1 LEVKAVKI
9 TKNRKHVEIY
19 TDGAGADPHGKGS
32 GFAWLNTTTREKKVE
47 SVPGLTNNVAEY
59 RGVIA
64 ALKSLHKGA
73 VVNIFT
79 DSTLIVGQLRGEYRI
94 RDSKLEKLATE
105 VKTIVDQQKLTATF
119 TWVRRQD
126 NLAGKLL

>member
-1 LEVKAVKI
+1 MKAA
-9 TKNRKHVEIY
+9 KNGKQVEIY
-19 TDGAGADPHGKGS
+19 TDGAGASPDGKGS
-32 GFAWLNTTTREKKVE
+32 GFAWVNTTTHDRKIE

-59 RGVIA
+59 RAVIS
-64 ALKSLHKGA
+64 ALKSLRKGSVA
-73 VVNIFT
+73 NILT

-94 RDSKLEKLATE
+94 RDSKLEKLVAE
-105 VKTIVDQQKLTATF
+105 VKTIVDQKQLSVTF